1 MKVTLTT
8 EKTIVVREAE
18 TKLVTELTVHSITD
32 NPTLKK
38 VTCVTREVG
47 LIVLWEGAAYD
58 AIGQWK
64 DSDVTAKL
72 LSIYN

>member
-1 MKVTLTT
+1 MKVTLTP
-8 EKTIVVREAE
+8 EKTLVVREAE
-18 TKLVTELTVHSITD
+18 TKVVKEINIISLTDT
-32 NPTLKK
+32 PTLKK
-38 VTCVTREVG
+38 VICFTKELGAVT
-47 LIVLWEGAAYD
+47 LWEGAAYD